1 LLTLFRT
8 VALSKMMN
16 DEGLVVGI
24 EHIPQL
30 ANLATE
36 NIKKNH
42 KNLLDE
48 EKIVILAS
56 DGRIGCE
63 KYAPYDVIH
72 VGAGK
77 IIIIQPLLKS
87 QRSLL
92 TN

>member
-1 LLTLFRT
+1 
-8 VALSKMMN
+8 MN
-16 DEGLVVGI
+16 DEGKVVGI

-30 ANLATE
+30 ANLAYD

-42 KNLLDE
+42 KKLLDD

-77 IIIIQPLLKS
+77 IYLIKLLLKY
-87 QRSLL
+87 QRNLL